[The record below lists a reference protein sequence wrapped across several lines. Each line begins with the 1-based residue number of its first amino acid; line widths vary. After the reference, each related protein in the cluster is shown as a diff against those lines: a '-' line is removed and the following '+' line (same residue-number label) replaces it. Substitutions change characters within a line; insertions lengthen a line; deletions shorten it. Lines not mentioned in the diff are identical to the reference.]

1 MLYSQPF
8 QNGKILNRQAEPTR
22 GGQVRTTAQSSNFI
36 YEGTKSIYRDD
47 GPDYTNKMN
56 KEHN

>member
-47 GPDYTNKMN
+47 RQQLYHDIN
-56 KEHN
+56 EQ